1 MIGKFE
7 ELVLLALIKAGPS
20 SQAAKVYEV
29 FEKTQSKM
37 PKFAAMYTA
46 LDRMANKGLV
56 SERLDETGPKPR
68 RMFTITGAGRLALDE
83 AVNAT
88 RNMQAFGT
96 GLEGGAHV

>member
-7 ELVLLALIKAGPS
+7 ELVLLALIKAGPA

-29 FEKTQSKM
+29 FQKTQSKM

-46 LDRMANKGLV
+46 LDRMVTKRLV
-56 SERLDETGPKPR
+56 SEQLDESGSKPR
-68 RMFTITGAGRLALDE
+68 RLFTITGAGRLALDE

-88 RNMQAFGT
+88 RNMQA
-96 GLEGGAHV
+96 LGGDLGGVHV